1 MTKPVEHLLSPRVL
15 ALAGMILLVA
25 LTRLLPHPPN
35 FTPVESMALFAG
47 AYFVDRR
54 VALLVPLVAMLL
66 SDLALGLLHGG
77 LYFEH
82 LASVS
87 SLAVY
92 ACVAL
97 GSIVGLMMRGK
108 VSGTRVLASSLMAA
122 VIFFLV
128 TNFAVWLTAT
138 SLPGHSACATGL
150 LPCYVAAIPFFKWTL
165 LGTLFYSMVLFGGYA
180 LMQRRWPVL
189 ALRQELA

>member
-1 MTKPVEHLLSPRVL
+1 MTKPAEPLLSPRFL

-25 LTRLLPHPPN
+25 MTRLLPHPPN
-35 FTPVESMALFAG
+35 FTPVASMALFAG
-47 AYFVDRR
+47 AYFLDRR
-54 VALLVPLVAMLL
+54 VALLVPLAAMLL

-82 LASVS
+82 LASLS

-97 GSIVGLMMRGK
+97 GSLLGFVLRGR
-108 VSGTRVLASSLMAA
+108 VSGTRVLASSLVAA
-122 VIFFLV
+122 VIFFVV

-138 SLPGHSACATGL
+138 AVSGHSACATGL
-150 LPCYVAAIPFFKWTL
+150 IPCYVAAIPFFQWTV
-165 LGTLFYSMVLFGGYA
+165 LGTLFYSIVLFGGYA
-180 LMQRRWPVL
+180 LMRRRWPML
-189 ALRQELA
+189 ELRREFA